1 MNPDGQDNIR
11 EDLNDATRYRTFTN
25 FATKSNLKYRIPVV
39 IVGTDVNFYS
49 ILFNSQIFN
58 LSPNGNGAITND
70 INSALPFNFNHNI
83 TTDSTWYNKRYPYY
97 GIPKEKNFRP
107 KCGDVK
113 VDIYLRSVGNNA
125 TATDIIVEIKIP
137 KNTYVVGGF
146 TVIDYSIFPREE
158 YSSSL
163 RIEKID

>member
-1 MNPDGQDNIR
+1 MNGEDHIR

-25 FATKSNLKYRIPVV
+25 FATTSNLKYRIPVM
-39 IVGTDVNFYS
+39 IVGTDVNFYT
-49 ILFNSQIFN
+49 ILFNSQVFN
-58 LSPNGNGAITND
+58 LAPNGNGAITND
-70 INSALPFNFNHNI
+70 INSSIPFNFNHNI

-97 GIPKEKNFRP
+97 GIPKDKSFRP

-113 VDIYLRSVGNNA
+113 VDIYLNTIGLNN
-125 TATDIIVEIKIP
+125 TDMMVEIKIP

-158 YSSSL
+158 YSSNL
-163 RIEKID
+163 RIEKIE